1 MRTGKQIL
9 SKLLK
14 LPSSDRA
21 EIATVL
27 IHSLDQDVD
36 SGASEAWLAE
46 VERRAEEV
54 SSGSVKLESWTKV
67 RKRIEAKQRARH
79 G

>member
-1 MRTGKQIL
+1 MPTEKQIL

-27 IHSLDQDVD
+27 IHSLDQDFD

-46 VERRAEEV
+46 VERRAAEV
-54 SSGSVKLESWTKV
+54 SSGSVKLEGWTKV